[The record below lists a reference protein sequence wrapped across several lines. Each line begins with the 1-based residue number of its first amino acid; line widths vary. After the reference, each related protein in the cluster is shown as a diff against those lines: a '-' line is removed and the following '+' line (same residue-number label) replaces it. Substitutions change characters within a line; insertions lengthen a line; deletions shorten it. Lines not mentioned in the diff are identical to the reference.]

1 MNAVERVK
9 KICKERKIAISKLE
23 SDLGFGNAYV
33 SRLKKGVFPNDRLEE
48 IAEYLNVST
57 HYLSTG
63 EEKEKADYS
72 TINAELA
79 DLILT
84 DKKLSEALQVYE
96 KLNSVQK
103 DAIINMINSYKT
115 NE

>member
-1 MNAVERVK
+1 MYSVFEKLLEEKGVTAYRVSMETGVGRSTFTDWK
-9 KICKERKIAISKLE
+9 TGRSNPKGDKLRKIAEYFGVSVDYLE
-23 SDLGFGNAYV
+23 
-33 SRLKKGVFPNDRLEE
+33 
-48 IAEYLNVST
+48 
-57 HYLSTG
+57 TG

-72 TINAELA
+72 TANAELA

-84 DKKLSEALQVYE
+84 DKKLSEALQVYA
-96 KLNSVQK
+96 KLNQVQK